1 MIKYLLILFSLITT
15 TPFSFTQ
22 KSLDKLDKLYND
34 VAIGKPVSND
44 INKAIQQADS
54 TLDNSTLAIVEQLKN
69 SKKKYYLYS
78 LMIFLFIVVG
88 VVWLEK
94 KKYIQ
99 TGVIQETKE
108 LEPEEVNIAKQ
119 TEDRLVKQIQI
130 FEKDQLYLTKN
141 ISISLMA
148 NLLNTNAKYIT
159 YILNKM
165 YGQDFYTYINTLKID
180 YITDLLD
187 NDPQYREYKISYLAE
202 ITTFSTHSK
211 FTEVFKKINGCSP
224 SEYIDKLKK
233 T

>member
-22 KSLDKLDKLYND
+22 KSLDKLDKLYNG
-34 VAIGKPVSND
+34 VTIIEPSSKHIS
-44 INKAIQQADS
+44 KAIQQGES
-54 TLDNSTLAIVEQLKN
+54 TLDNSPLTIVEQLKN
-69 SKKKYYLYS
+69 SKKKYYFYS
-78 LMIFLFIVVG
+78 LVIFLFIVVG
-88 VVWLEK
+88 AVWLEK

-99 TGVIQETKE
+99 TGVLQETKE
-108 LEPEEVNIAKQ
+108 IDPEEVNIAKQ
-119 TEDRLVKQIQI
+119 TEDRLVKQIQF

>member
-69 SKKKYYLYS
+69 SKKKYYFYS
-78 LMIFLFIVVG
+78 LVIFLFIVVG
-88 VVWLEK
+88 AVWLEK

-99 TGVIQETKE
+99 TGVLQETKE
-108 LEPEEVNIAKQ
+108 IEPEEVNIAKQ
-119 TEDRLVKQIQI
+119 TEDRLVKQIQF

>member
-108 LEPEEVNIAKQ
+108 IEPEEVNIAKQ